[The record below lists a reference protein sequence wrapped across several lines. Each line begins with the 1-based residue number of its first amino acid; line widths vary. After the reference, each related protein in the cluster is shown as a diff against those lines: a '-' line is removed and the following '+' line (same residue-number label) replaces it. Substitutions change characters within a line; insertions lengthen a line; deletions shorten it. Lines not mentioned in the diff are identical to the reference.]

1 MTASVSAVI
10 VNFNSG
16 PYLTTCLSSLGQGVS
31 GLEADAIVVDNASTD
46 GSAEIAVRAVPSV
59 RMIRNARNLGFAA
72 AVNQGVAETRGEAD
86 PARQSRCHAR
96 ARRRAAVDPGTN
108 RHPECALV
116 GPRVLEAD
124 GTLQG
129 SARGDPSM
137 LTGLF
142 GRATLLT
149 RLLPG
154 TRAARRNVRT
164 DIEPSGGGVEV
175 DWVSGACML
184 VRREALAAV
193 GGFDERYFLY
203 WGRRGCLPPAARSR
217 LHRAVCAGGHDGSIR
232 PEGRVRP
239 SAR

>member
-1 MTASVSAVI
+1 M
-10 VNFNSG
+10 
-16 PYLTTCLSSLGQGVS
+16 
-31 GLEADAIVVDNASTD
+31 
-46 GSAEIAVRAVPSV
+46 
-59 RMIRNARNLGFAA
+59 
-72 AVNQGVAETRGEAD
+72 
-86 PARQSRCHAR
+86 RQLIQEL
-96 ARRRAAVDPGTN
+96 N

-193 GGFDERYFLY
+193 GGFDERDFLY
-203 WGRRGCLPPAARSR
+203 WEDADVCRRLRDRGYTVRYVPAATMIHQTGGSSQTVRPLAVRAFHRSAYLYYSTHVARPR
-217 LHRAVCAGGHDGSIR
+217 LHPARAMAWVLLRARCVWKLASARFAGGLLSERSIR
-232 PEGRVRP
+232 RVL
-239 SAR
+239 